1 MESRM
6 NPRIA
11 IRDLLDGGECSAMCI
26 CGMEE
31 SQDDCT
37 CRCGGIYHGAAAWLE
52 IERVTTGPWWKTVS
66 RPGTWIWG
74 ALPDIKMVA
83 PVGYSGPDVPRA
95 IKYGNRSFDCYI
107 PNTSMEDTKHLEM
120 WQLDWVARALVRFGH
135 AASVSTDHY
144 RTFVTGVRLA
154 EEARVIAAIF
164 DYAYY
169 GHGLVD
175 VFHALTGWEPPPPR
189 PDEAWEIFEVCA
201 ADINAEWLAKQT
213 RQEQNHWRTCAAR
226 AGMTLPA
233 EVHE

>member
-1 MESRM
+1 MEPRM

-31 SQDDCT
+31 SQGDCT

-66 RPGTWIWG
+66 RPGTWIWS

-83 PVGYSGPDVPRA
+83 PVGYGGPDVPRV

-135 AASVSTDHY
+135 AASVSTGRY
-144 RTFVTGVRLA
+144 QTIVTGVRLA

-175 VFHALTGWEPPPPR
+175 VFHTLTDWEWR
-189 PDEAWEIFEVCA
+189 ESETPDLPETVRLR
-201 ADINAEWLAKQT
+201 DMTDEWLAKQT